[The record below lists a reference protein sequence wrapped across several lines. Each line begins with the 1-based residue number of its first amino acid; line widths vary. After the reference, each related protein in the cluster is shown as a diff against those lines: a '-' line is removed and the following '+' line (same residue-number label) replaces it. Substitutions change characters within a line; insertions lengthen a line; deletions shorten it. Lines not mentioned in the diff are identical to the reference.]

1 MRFKKSLTAAVL
13 AASLALTACNAD
25 DSTATNETVTSA
37 TATDSTNSSDSSTST
52 DGYDT
57 TNPADAS
64 TVLAGN
70 SDATVVYNDEWDA
83 SEAQDLNG
91 DEITSGG
98 VYTISGD
105 HGTISV
111 DAADQQVVLILQD
124 ANLDGIKVVNADDV
138 VIYLEGE
145 STIDSD
151 VSADDEYGAAIY
163 SNADLTISGDGKLN
177 VNATDAEGI
186 HSKDDLALLSGTVNI
201 TAADDGF
208 QGTDSVT
215 IKGGTLNITSGN
227 DGIKSTQTDDDT
239 KGYINISGGDITITS
254 VGDGIDGTSDVII
267 TDGTFN
273 IVSGD
278 GAAAGKTDTSA
289 KGIKATSALVV
300 EGGTFN
306 IDAADDAVHSKG
318 SVRLSAGDFTLA
330 TGDDGLH
337 SEVAL
342 VLDGADV
349 KITEA
354 AEGIEGGLI
363 TISDGNIEV
372 TSDDDG
378 INASGSTTVEEGLTA
393 TADESSETTEATAS
407 EEFTQ
412 GGPGGGGM
420 GQMAPGGGGDM
431 GQMAPGGGMDES
443 TGEQLNITGGTIT
456 VRAEGDGID
465 SNGDLTIS
473 GGTLSVFGPTTG
485 GNGIFDVAGTF
496 TLTGGT
502 IQGAGTAA
510 MPQNPTA
517 TENQGWLAG
526 NLTGN
531 AGDTITISDANG
543 KEIASFEA
551 EKAYGLIQFS
561 SADITDGETYT
572 ISNGT
577 DSVEVTAGD
586 TSSIS
591 TGMGG
596 GMPGGMGGQAPGMPG
611 AEMGA
616 APQD

>member
-25 DSTATNETVTSA
+25 NSTATGETVTST
-37 TATDSTNSSDSSTST
+37 TATQSSNST

-57 TNPADAS
+57 TNPADAN
-64 TVLAGN
+64 TVLASN
-70 SDATVVYNDEWDA
+70 SDATVVYDDEWDA
-83 SEAQDLNG
+83 SEAQELNG

-105 HGTISV
+105 HGTISI
-111 DAADQQVVLILQD
+111 DATDQQVVLILQD
-124 ANLDGIKVVNADDV
+124 ATLDGIKIIDADDV
-138 VIYLEGE
+138 ALYLEGE
-145 STIDSD
+145 SNIDSD
-151 VSADDEYGAAIY
+151 VAADDEYGAAIY
-163 SNADLTISGDGKLN
+163 SNVDLTISGEGTLN
-177 VNATDAEGI
+177 VNAANAEGI
-186 HSKDDLALLSGTVNI
+186 HSKDDLVLLSGTVNI

-215 IKGGTLNITSGN
+215 IEGGTLNITSGN

-239 KGYINISGGDITITS
+239 KGYVNISGGDITITS
-254 VGDGIDGTSDVII
+254 VGDGIDAASDVII
-267 TDGTFN
+267 TGGTFN

-289 KGIKATSALVV
+289 KGIKAASALVV

-306 IDAADDAVHSKG
+306 IDAADDAIHSKG
-318 SVRLSAGDFTLA
+318 SLRLSAGDFTVA
-330 TGDDGLH
+330 TGDDAVH
-337 SEVAL
+337 AEVAL
-342 VLDGADV
+342 VLDGANV
-349 KITEA
+349 TVTESV
-354 AEGIEGGLI
+354 EGIEGGLI
-363 TISDGNIEV
+363 TISAGNIDV
-372 TSDDDG
+372 TSSDDG
-378 INASGSTTVEEGLTA
+378 INASGSTTVEEGLAA
-393 TADESSETTEATAS
+393 TSEESTETTEATDAFAQ
-407 EEFTQ
+407 EA
-412 GGPGGGGM
+412 PGAGGM
-420 GQMAPGGGGDM
+420 GQMAPGGGGM
-431 GQMAPGGGMDES
+431 EES

-473 GGTLSVFGPTTG
+473 GGTLSVFGPTNG

-496 TLTGGT
+496 TVTGGT
-502 IQGAGTAA
+502 IQGAGTSG
-510 MPQNPTA
+510 MPQNPTT

-543 KEIASFEA
+543 NEVASFSTG
-551 EKAYGLIQFS
+551 KAYGLIQFS

-596 GMPGGMGGQAPGMPG
+596 AMPGGMGGAMPGDMGGQAPAMPG
-611 AEMGA
+611 APMGT
-616 APQD
+616 APQQ